1 MMPLTTSGFC
11 DSSSTGI
18 ADRRILRLI
27 RKWLNAGVLEDGEL
41 TKSVVGTPQGAT
53 VSPLLANV
61 YLHYVFD
68 LWANQ
73 WRKRHAQGDVII
85 VRYADDFVVGF
96 QHKTDAV
103 RFLADLRDRFRR
115 FHLELHPQK
124 TRLIEFGRFAAE
136 NRKRR
141 GAGKPETFTF
151 LGFTHM
157 CGRTHQGKFLVMR
170 HTAKKRLRA
179 TLQAVKLALRLRM
192 HEPLPAQGAWVL
204 RVPRGANQCP
214 YSRAIPDRGNALLA
228 ADAAAPQ
235 SEEPDHLGADEA
247 TGGPLASSTA
257 NLASVAR
264 TAVLR
269 HDPRQ
274 EPGAVVPHAGI
285 CAGGPG

>member
-1 MMPLTTSGFC
+1 MDHEWLLRFLEHR
-11 DSSSTGI
+11 I

-41 TKSVVGTPQGAT
+41 TKSLVGTPQGAT
-53 VSPLLANV
+53 VSPLLSNV

-73 WRKRHAQGDVII
+73 WRKRHARGEVII

-103 RFLADLRDRFRR
+103 RFHADLRDRFRR
-115 FHLELHPQK
+115 FHLELHPKK

-151 LGFTHM
+151 LGFTHK

-179 TLQAVKLALRLRM
+179 TLQAVKLALRRRM
-192 HEPLPAQGAWVL
+192 HEPLPEQGAWL
-204 RVPRGANQCP
+204 R
-214 YSRAIPDRGNALLA
+214 
-228 ADAAAPQ
+228 
-235 SEEPDHLGADEA
+235 
-247 TGGPLASSTA
+247 
-257 NLASVAR
+257 
-264 TAVLR
+264 
-269 HDPRQ
+269 
-274 EPGAVVPHAGI
+274 AVVRGYFGYHAVPTNVRTLERFRTEVTRYWLRTLRRRSQKSRI
-285 CAGGPG
+285 TWERMNRMAERWLPRPQILHPWPEQRFHAMT